1 MMFWNT
7 IWLYWL
13 FFFRFAD
20 IFSRHHRFFLIG
32 LYVVGGLAFLWFIL
46 LVEDILPDS
55 EGMHLWIIYPFETSI
70 TQGYCGLFVDT
81 DYSIILKSRQ
91 GLTAP
96 YNITPINDTMTR

>member
-13 FFFRFAD
+13 FFRFAD

-46 LVEDILPDS
+46 LVEDTLPDS